1 MICQAYTSQI
11 VVMAM
16 VALAIGAD
24 KISTQSKREAIINAL
39 HYLPSMFL

>member
-11 VVMAM
+11 VVMVM

-24 KISTQSKREAIINAL
+24 KISTLSRREAIINAL
-39 HYLPSMFL
+39 HDLPSMCL